1 MCLSEDQCIEGYCCP
16 FMRVCV
22 KTPSTSCSGMTAQ
35 CTSYC
40 WDDMDQSKCN
50 CRDSFP
56 EKWAKPTCGG
66 KVCFISTGRKI
77 IAAENFISFINKENY
92 L

>member
-66 KVCFISTGRKI
+66 KSHGGGNVSFQLVVKI
-77 IAAENFISFINKENY
+77 IV
-92 L
+92 